1 MVLDSLATIY
11 IGPPLTALL
20 SLMIDGARVV
30 QGERRAELARA
41 MLSRSPHSQS
51 ISLMLCK
58 GTTFF
63 ARFQISMRLEC
74 KNLLN
79 TRNDTFPHRKRTV
92 QPRQKYRMGIAEAQA
107 LISIEPSCYF
117 VTCDFVTLST
127 LHQSS
132 AKSPYTI
139 YKLYI
144 IIIIYNFNNT
154 LQTL

>member
-1 MVLDSLATIY
+1 MRI
-11 IGPPLTALL
+11 
-20 SLMIDGARVV
+20 
-30 QGERRAELARA
+30 
-41 MLSRSPHSQS
+41 
-51 ISLMLCK
+51 
-58 GTTFF
+58 
-63 ARFQISMRLEC
+63 QIWIHVACE
-74 KNLLN
+74 NLLK
-79 TRNDTFPHRKRTV
+79 RENDTFAPRKRTV

-127 LHQSS
+127 LHKSS

-144 IIIIYNFNNT
+144 IIIIYNSNNT